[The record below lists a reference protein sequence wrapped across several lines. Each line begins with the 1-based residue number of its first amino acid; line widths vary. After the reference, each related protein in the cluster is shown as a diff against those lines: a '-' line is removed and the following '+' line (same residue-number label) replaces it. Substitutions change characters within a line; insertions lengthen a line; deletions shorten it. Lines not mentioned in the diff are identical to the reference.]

1 MTWRLLSRVNL
12 LLMLTTRSALL
23 VSGKNGNKIEEQRI
37 DNKLSSLN
45 GRLVINRLSI
55 YLGKTE
61 SILFG

>member
-23 VSGKNGNKIEEQRI
+23 VSGKNVNKIEEQRI

-45 GRLVINRLSI
+45 GRWS
-55 YLGKTE
+55 
-61 SILFG
+61 